1 MSLNINAKSCRVGK
15 FKNLPNAF
23 LVVKENILSGR
34 KRYRVCDSYSFNN
47 TQCFE
52 DYIKDL
58 KCNNRWVKPLV
69 EHIHSQL
76 TITEPLIRGLQ
87 EVSKL
92 LNSINCDSLTGSN
105 TSSEIADLSYYWS
118 RVKYHV
124 SKISCNSDCEL
135 KLRLITAGH
144 RNARFAEFIMNLVA
158 LPDLNQIARDLN
170 NQKSEKFDENFVNF
184 LSKWIESF
192 EHADCILNSI
202 LKVLQAPAI
211 ILIDQIDATLS
222 SVKNSEVDLGYS
234 DTSEDTDWA
243 KSGYGE
249 IYPGSRHL
257 SSQFKHNEMIPN
269 RIRSEVSSHFQTH

>member
-15 FKNLPNAF
+15 FKNLSDAF
-23 LVVKENILSGR
+23 LVVKKNILSVR
-34 KRYRVCDSYSFNN
+34 KKYRVCDSYSFNN
-47 TQCFE
+47 TECFE
-52 DYIKDL
+52 DYIRDL
-58 KCNNRWVKPLV
+58 KCNNRWVKPLM

-76 TITEPLIRGLQ
+76 AITESLIPCLQ
-87 EVSKL
+87 EVSKI
-92 LNSINCDSLTGSN
+92 LNSINCDSLSGSN

-144 RNARFAEFIMNLVA
+144 HNARFAEFIMSLVA
-158 LPDLNQIARDLN
+158 LPDLNQIARNLN
-170 NQKSEKFDENFVNF
+170 NQKSEKFDENFVSL
-184 LSKWIESF
+184 LSTWIESF
-192 EHADCILNSI
+192 EQADCILNSI

-211 ILIDQIDATLS
+211 ILFDQIDATLS
-222 SVKNSEVDLGYS
+222 SVKNSEVYLGYS

-243 KSGYGE
+243 KSGHGE
-249 IYPGSRHL
+249 IYPGSHNL

-269 RIRSEVSSHFQTH
+269 RIRSEATSHFQIH